1 MSATAAQTLNEP
13 TGRAPSQGPRPTRVS
28 AWPGVALVLAG
39 VVVMVTETPNLLFF
53 LGLLFFVVG
62 IYALV
67 NRSATPSASP
77 TA

>member
-13 TGRAPSQGPRPTRVS
+13 TVRAPSQGARPTHGSV
-28 AWPGVALVLAG
+28 WPGVALLLAG

-67 NRSATPSASP
+67 NRSATVSASP
-77 TA
+77 SA